1 MSILAECVFL
11 PSWDIKNSCWGVR
24 NTDRGFF
31 FSRKVV
37 VSVSLS
43 LCYFIRIIKGIAV
56 QVMGS

>member
-24 NTDRGFF
+24 NTDLGFF

-37 VSVSLS
+37 GSVSLS